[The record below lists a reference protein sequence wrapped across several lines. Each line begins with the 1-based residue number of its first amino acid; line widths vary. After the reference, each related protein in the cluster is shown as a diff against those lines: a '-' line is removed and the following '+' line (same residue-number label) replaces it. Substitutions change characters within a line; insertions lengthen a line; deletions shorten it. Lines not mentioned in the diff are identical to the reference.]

1 MSFSRRTLLG
11 TTGAAAVGLG
21 AAACGSGGALD
32 PDVPLD
38 LAVDDTDLA
47 GSISLLTPDFVGDDR
62 PVLDQEVIAPFTERT
77 GIDVSVDQVD
87 WNKLNEKISTGIAGG
102 IIADLIMT
110 GVGWT
115 QPFAEKGIFAEI
127 PADYIEGL
135 GFDESVLAPAR
146 FEGKYYSLPQALDLR
161 FLAYHP
167 EMFAAKGITEPPTS
181 MDELAEVALE
191 LTGDGVVGFD
201 YLSGSA
207 GSARQAFV
215 FLLYAFGGTMFSE
228 DGLSTKLHEEPGR
241 LTLQW
246 MLDRM
251 DDGSIDYDMQAAEGQ
266 PSPFQ
271 QKKAAMS
278 LVATGNWPTWMQM
291 TPELCEEGAAGVF
304 LMPSGVGGDPVMFQ
318 GGTFISVSSL
328 SQNKDAAGA
337 FMKHMLEPEFL
348 GIANAATG
356 KVPPTPDIPE
366 NEEIQ
371 SSLLTRFGLENLE
384 YAGATEGGTAGY
396 MQIRTN
402 LDGIVEGCLTR
413 RASVEETLADMKSL
427 CDDAISRLR

>member
-1 MSFSRRTLLG
+1 MSFTRRSLLTG
-11 TTGAAAVGLG
+11 SGAAAIGLG
-21 AAACGSGGALD
+21 AAACGSGEAMD

-38 LAVDDTDLA
+38 LDVAEADLS

-77 GIDVSVDQVD
+77 GVDVSVDQVD

-161 FLAYHP
+161 FLGYHP

-215 FLLYAFGGTMFSE
+215 FLLYAFGGTMFRD
-228 DGLSTKLHEEPGR
+228 DGLATTLHEEPGR
-241 LTLQW
+241 LALQW

-251 DDGSIDYDMQAAEGQ
+251 DDGSINYDLQAAEGQ

-271 QKKAAMS
+271 QSRAAMS
-278 LVATGNWPTWMQM
+278 LVSTSNWPTWQQM
-291 TPELCEEGAAGVF
+291 TPELCEEGAVGVF
-304 LMPSGVGGDPVMFQ
+304 LMPPGAGGDPVMFQ

-328 SQNKDAAGA
+328 SKNKDAAGA
-337 FMKHMLEPEFL
+337 FMKHMLDPEFL
-348 GIANAATG
+348 GIANGATG

-366 NEEIQ
+366 NEAIQ
-371 SSLLTRFGLENLE
+371 GSLLTRFGLENLE

-413 RASVEETLADMKSL
+413 KASVEETLADMKTL

>member
-1 MSFSRRTLLG
+1 MPVTRRSLL
-11 TTGAAAVGLG
+11 TGSGALAVGLG
-21 AAACGSGGALD
+21 TAACGSGAAMD
-32 PDVPLD
+32 PEDPLD
-38 LAVDDTDLA
+38 LEVPDEDLS
-47 GSISLLTPDFVGDDR
+47 GSISLLTPDFVGEDR

-77 GIDVSVDQVD
+77 GVPVAVDQVD

-102 IIADLIMT
+102 IVADLIMT

-127 PADYIEGL
+127 PSDYIESL

-167 EMFAAKGITEPPTS
+167 EMFEAKGITEPPAT
-181 MDELAEVALE
+181 MDELAQVAEE

-207 GSARQAFV
+207 GGARQAFV

-228 DGLSTKLHEEPGR
+228 DGLTTTLHEEPGR
-241 LTLQW
+241 LALQW
-246 MLDRM
+246 MLDQM
-251 DDGSIDYDMQAAEGQ
+251 DAGSIDYDLQAPEGQ

-271 QKKAAMS
+271 QKRAAMS
-278 LVATGNWPTWMQM
+278 LVATGNWPTWQQM
-291 TPELCEEGAAGVF
+291 TPELCEEGAVGVF
-304 LMPSGVGGDPVMFQ
+304 LMPPGSGGDPVMFQ

-328 SQNKDAAGA
+328 SKNKDAAGA
-337 FMKHMLEPEFL
+337 FMKHMLDPEFL
-348 GIANAATG
+348 GIANAAIG

-371 SSLLTRFGLENLE
+371 GSLLTRFALQNLAH
-384 YAGATEGGTAGY
+384 AGATEGGTAGY

-402 LDGIVEGCLTR
+402 LDGIVEACLTR
-413 RASVEETLADMKSL
+413 RESVDQTLADMKSL